1 MFFGSLWNN
10 KFIEILLNTKIEKY
24 RWEEKNMKSK
34 IIMVIAIIMFIVVLI
49 LLKNFLDQYALY
61 KYLEEKSLSDDITS
75 IDEINLSDT
84 TIEIDSEIGNEKV
97 DNSNNVVTDINN
109 EINSSY
115 ENNLETGK
123 NNIKEESEEMEILEM
138 TSERFEEEVLKSE
151 KTVLI
156 DFYADWCGP
165 CKMMA
170 PVVERIASE
179 NTDLKVVK
187 VNIDNEEELAI
198 KYMVM
203 SIPTFI
209 VIKNGEEV
217 NRIVGA
223 VDKAELESI
232 IK

>member
-1 MFFGSLWNN
+1 
-10 KFIEILLNTKIEKY
+10 
-24 RWEEKNMKSK
+24 MKSK